1 MDQVLIFDTTL
12 RDGEQSPGISL
23 DVGEKL
29 EIAEQLARLGVDV
42 IEAGFPI
49 ASEGDF
55 EAVEAIAKS
64 VKGPIIAGLSRT
76 GFKDVDRAWEAVRH
90 AERNRIHIFL
100 ATSELHMKKKL
111 RMTHDQVKAEVAASV
126 ARAKGYTADIEYS
139 PEDGFRSDPDFMCD
153 VCQIAVDN
161 GATTLNIPDTVG
173 YGLPEDFGKLIAY
186 VIDTVRGEFVVST
199 HCHNDLGLAVANSL
213 AGVANGARQVECAI
227 NGLGERAGNAA
238 LEEVVMAIRTR
249 ADYFEGITTGVRTE
263 ELARASRMVS
273 RLTGYPVQYNKAVV
287 GRNAFAHEA
296 GIHQHGVLEDRETY
310 EIMDAGEVGQEA
322 AQIVLGKHSGRHAFA
337 DSLEKMGL
345 HLQGDALNQ
354 AFVRFK
360 ELADRKVQITEA
372 DLEAIVAE
380 ELGTGVVHKYT
391 VVSLDVRGG
400 TLATP
405 EATVVLTDGDGKVE
419 ATAEGNGMV
428 DAVIAAIAQ
437 ATGVSGTVVDFNV
450 SSVTSGGDALGDV
463 VIQLDVD
470 GLKATGRGVATDIVE
485 ASARAYLAAVNRIV
499 RMRER
504 PMTRDVIVGP

>member
-1 MDQVLIFDTTL
+1 VL
-12 RDGEQSPGISL
+12 
-23 DVGEKL
+23 
-29 EIAEQLARLGVDV
+29 
-42 IEAGFPI
+42 
-49 ASEGDF
+49 
-55 EAVEAIAKS
+55 
-64 VKGPIIAGLSRT
+64 
-76 GFKDVDRAWEAVRH
+76 
-90 AERNRIHIFL
+90 
-100 ATSELHMKKKL
+100 
-111 RMTHDQVKAEVAASV
+111 
-126 ARAKGYTADIEYS
+126 AD
-139 PEDGFRSDPDFMCD
+139 P
-153 VCQIAVDN
+153 A
-161 GATTLNIPDTVG
+161 
-173 YGLPEDFGKLIAY
+173 
-186 VIDTVRGEFVVST
+186 
-199 HCHNDLGLAVANSL
+199 
-213 AGVANGARQVECAI
+213 
-227 NGLGERAGNAA
+227 
-238 LEEVVMAIRTR
+238 
-249 ADYFEGITTGVRTE
+249 
-263 ELARASRMVS
+263 
-273 RLTGYPVQYNKAVV
+273 
-287 GRNAFAHEA
+287 
-296 GIHQHGVLEDRETY
+296 TY
-310 EIMDAGEVGQEA
+310 EIMDAGTVGQEA

-405 EATVVLTDGDGKVE
+405 SATVVLSDGAGKVE

-428 DAVIAAIAQ
+428 DAAIAAIAE
-437 ATGVSGTVVDFNV
+437 ATGVSGKVLDFNV
-450 SSVTSGGDALGDV
+450 SSVTGGGDALGDV